1 MFAKFLQLEARYE
14 ISFYILDNLILR
26 LLENVNGRSYQVSTR
41 ASLDP
46 SQLINGSAV
55 ALLGFLFLL
64 SQTQVNTNFI
74 FNSSEF
80 ITNNELKTSNPIS
93 EVLTSPGILHSD
105 YSIIGIHAGSAVG
118 LLGLLLFI
126 NLLRVWVELCL
137 HYLFNALLVHSKRI
151 LKIIITMESSDKFY
165 ARCILGQMIIV
176 IARTYLTYST
186 VFY

>member
-1 MFAKFLQLEARYE
+1 M
-14 ISFYILDNLILR
+14 
-26 LLENVNGRSYQVSTR
+26 ENVNGRSYQVATR

-74 FNSSEF
+74 FNFSEF
-80 ITNNELKTSNPIS
+80 ITNNELKTSNPIA

-137 HYLFNALLVHSKRI
+137 HYLFLHAILVHSKCI
-151 LKIIITMESSDKFY
+151 LKIIITMESSDKYY
-165 ARCILGQMIIV
+165 AKIEIIIV
-176 IARTYLTYST
+176 ITTNYVTYST
-186 VFY
+186 VFFRM

>member
-1 MFAKFLQLEARYE
+1 MFTKFLQLEKRYE
-14 ISFYILDNLILR
+14 ISFYILNNLILR
-26 LLENVNGRSYQVSTR
+26 LLENVNGRSYQVATR

-74 FNSSEF
+74 FNFSEF
-80 ITNNELKTSNPIS
+80 ITNNELKTSNAIA
-93 EVLTSPGILHSD
+93 EILTSPGILHSD

-137 HYLFNALLVHSKRI
+137 HYLFLHAILVHSKRT
-151 LKIIITMESSDKFY
+151 LKIIIKMKSSDKY
-165 ARCILGQMIIV
+165 YTRSMK
-176 IARTYLTYST
+176 
-186 VFY
+186 

>member
-1 MFAKFLQLEARYE
+1 MKYE
-14 ISFYILDNLILR
+14 IIFYLFIYSILR
-26 LLENVNGRSYQVSTR
+26 QLKNVHGRSYQVSTR

-74 FNSSEF
+74 FDFSEF
-80 ITNNELKTSNPIS
+80 ITNNELKTSNPIM
-93 EVLTSPGILHSD
+93 EVITSPGVLHSD

-126 NLLRVWVELCL
+126 NLLRVWVCMSCW
-137 HYLFNALLVHSKRI
+137 HYLFTCRSRI
-151 LKIIITMESSDKFY
+151 F
-165 ARCILGQMIIV
+165 
-176 IARTYLTYST
+176 
-186 VFY
+186 